1 MKAIIENPL
10 LRRIIVVEFES
21 MEELEGEVRLK
32 HARVLETFG
41 GLLEGTKA
49 NQTVAERIIEGMK
62 K

>member
-10 LRRIIVVEFES
+10 LPRIIVVEFES

-41 GLLEGTKA
+41 GSLEGMKA